1 MKYFFIIALIF
12 ILSCSTNKVKNNHG
26 VSSLN
31 NKFNKIVVEN
41 SNSNDILNL
50 LGPPS
55 TKSSFDTNI
64 WIYIERKKTNQSIF
78 KLGKQRIEKNNV
90 LVLEL
95 DERGILV
102 KKELYDLNK
111 MNKLLDENDGTI
123 EDPVVLGSIYKL
135 RGDFAHADGDHSS
148 ALKYYQKAE
157 SLMAGNAIQTKY
169 QLDIVSTLL
178 AQNNYDN
185 ALKILEEIIKNDD
198 AGFNEKNLAEEL
210 LAYTKHKMG
219 T

>member
-1 MKYFFIIALIF
+1 MKFFFIIALIF

-78 KLGKQRIEKNNV
+78 KLGKQKIEKNNV

-95 DERGILV
+95 DNKGILA
-102 KKELYDLNK
+102 KKKLYNLDD
-111 MNKLLDENDGTI
+111 MNDYKFVEKVTQKDFSQNSFVYGVLSSLREKINAPVRKRKEN
-123 EDPVVLGSIYKL
+123 
-135 RGDFAHADGDHSS
+135 
-148 ALKYYQKAE
+148 
-157 SLMAGNAIQTKY
+157 
-169 QLDIVSTLL
+169 
-178 AQNNYDN
+178 
-185 ALKILEEIIKNDD
+185 
-198 AGFNEKNLAEEL
+198 
-210 LAYTKHKMG
+210 
-219 T
+219 

>member
-1 MKYFFIIALIF
+1 MKYFFIITLIF

-26 VSSLN
+26 VLSLN

-78 KLGKQRIEKNNV
+78 KLGKQKIEKNNV

-95 DERGILV
+95 DNKGILA
-102 KKELYDLNK
+102 KKKLYNLDD
-111 MNKLLDENDGTI
+111 MNDYKFVEKATQKDFSKNSYFYGVFSSLRDKINA
-123 EDPVVLGSIYKL
+123 PVRK
-135 RGDFAHADGDHSS
+135 R
-148 ALKYYQKAE
+148 
-157 SLMAGNAIQTKY
+157 
-169 QLDIVSTLL
+169 
-178 AQNNYDN
+178 
-185 ALKILEEIIKNDD
+185 
-198 AGFNEKNLAEEL
+198 NEK
-210 LAYTKHKMG
+210 
-219 T
+219 

>member
-31 NKFNKIVVEN
+31 NKFNKIVVEK

-55 TKSSFDTNI
+55 TKSSFDSNI

-78 KLGKQRIEKNNV
+78 KLGKQKIEKNNV

-95 DERGILV
+95 DNKGILV
-102 KKELYDLNK
+102 KKKLYN
-111 MNKLLDENDGTI
+111 LDD
-123 EDPVVLGSIYKL
+123 
-135 RGDFAHADGDHSS
+135 
-148 ALKYYQKAE
+148 
-157 SLMAGNAIQTKY
+157 M
-169 QLDIVSTLL
+169 
-178 AQNNYDN
+178 NNYKFVEKTTQKDFSQNSFVYGVLSSLRDKIN
-185 ALKILEEIIKNDD
+185 APVRKRK
-198 AGFNEKNLAEEL
+198 EK
-210 LAYTKHKMG
+210 
-219 T
+219 